1 MVCLLR
7 PCSRRQLRIQDADN
21 RRHTRKANGPR
32 FVLAHDFTGWPVD
45 RIHLFWPGAE
55 RHGHILLRV
64 AAAQNSCSSS
74 YRQFLLYVVYRQ
86 SLSGIRGC
94 SGGGSQF
101 LECSSL
107 RRSGEADH
115 ALQLTGTHQR
125 RWIVPGRS
133 YARDPP
139 RNREQRR
146 RSLQQPQIDL
156 TCLICPQ
163 TGKVASCQNQI
174 NSAITSFYKRECQE
188 KNFPGDWKERKCSLY
203 VPAHVMLRD
212 SGAFLFFQIHLVIVT
227 ALSASEARQAV
238 WLKRV
243 NHGSI

>member
-7 PCSRRQLRIQDADN
+7 LCSRRQLRIQDADN

-64 AAAQNSCSSS
+64 AAAQNSCSSC

-94 SGGGSQF
+94 SGASSQF
-101 LECSSL
+101 LESSCL
-107 RRSGEADH
+107 RRGRKADH
-115 ALQLTGTHQR
+115 ALQLTGTDQR
-125 RWIVPGRS
+125 LCIVPGRS
-133 YARDPP
+133 RARDPP

-156 TCLICPQ
+156 TCLTKSCQLNRSMQHHLICPLRPF
-163 TGKVASCQNQI
+163 GPRKPMKNHARRPRLFKPLSLVFRAS
-174 NSAITSFYKRECQE
+174 
-188 KNFPGDWKERKCSLY
+188 
-203 VPAHVMLRD
+203 
-212 SGAFLFFQIHLVIVT
+212 
-227 ALSASEARQAV
+227 
-238 WLKRV
+238 
-243 NHGSI
+243 